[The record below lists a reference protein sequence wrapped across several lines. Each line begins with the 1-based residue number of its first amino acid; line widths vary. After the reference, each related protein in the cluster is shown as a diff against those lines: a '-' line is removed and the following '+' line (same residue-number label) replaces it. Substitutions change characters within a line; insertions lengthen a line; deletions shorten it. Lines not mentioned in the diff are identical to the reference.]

1 MLSQDLQSCAVS
13 IGVLGGKVGEEEWA
27 YLRMLRTNL
36 LVHAE
41 QAKHLELGL
50 SVACAAAGMAEPT
63 RTAPNPAP
71 GKGQRGRVIPFPAPF
86 PQSKD
91 ENDRAE

>member
-1 MLSQDLQSCAVS
+1 MLSQDLESCAVS
-13 IGVLGGKVGEEEWA
+13 IGVLAGNVDEQQWA
-27 YLRMLRTNL
+27 YLRLLRANL
-36 LVHAE
+36 LAHAE
-41 QAKHLELGL
+41 QAKRLELGL

-71 GKGQRGRVIPFPAPF
+71 GNGQCGRVVPFPAPF
-86 PQSKD
+86 PQNNN